1 VPDEYPRR
9 FWVSDL
15 FSRTEGPVALHEPT
29 DDERYLAQPRGAPVI
44 VTTLGWVLG
53 ALAAA
58 LLVTMDSPLQARA
71 LELYTGTFG
80 TPPEGTVPQLRI
92 AGVVVFGI
100 AAVLVGLF
108 SSFMTDLI
116 DGVPKADLR
125 GGNIV
130 VLLGWIVTVA
140 PFALAGFPFLVPVMG
155 GVVGWRRSRGFR
167 PISRRTQA
175 AVWVVFCAIGVV
187 ALGALMMLR
196 PDLGTVIR
204 FG

>member
-1 VPDEYPRR
+1 
-9 FWVSDL
+9 L
-15 FSRTEGPVALHEPT
+15 ALHEPT

-44 VTTLGWVLG
+44 VTTLGWALG

-58 LLVTMDSPLQARA
+58 LLVSVDSPLQARA
-71 LELYTGTFG
+71 LELYTATFG
-80 TPPEGTVPQLRI
+80 MPPADAGGPTMQI

-100 AAVLVGLF
+100 AGVLVGLF
-108 SSFMTDLI
+108 ASFMTDLI
-116 DGVPKADLR
+116 DGVPKSDLR
-125 GGNIV
+125 GGNLL
-130 VLLGWIVTVA
+130 VLLGWIVTIV
-140 PFALAGFPFLVPVMG
+140 PFAVAGFPFLVPIMG

-167 PISRRTQA
+167 PISRRTQT